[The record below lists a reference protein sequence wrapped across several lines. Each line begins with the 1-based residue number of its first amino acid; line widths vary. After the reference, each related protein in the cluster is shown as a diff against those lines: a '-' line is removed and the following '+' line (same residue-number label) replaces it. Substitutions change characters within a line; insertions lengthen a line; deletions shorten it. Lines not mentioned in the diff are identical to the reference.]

1 VVARYTEALM
11 AACEAIA
18 VAIEEYD
25 KMETISFE
33 AFERFPR
40 DQKPE
45 APEIFF
51 GRRAPALQL
60 ATSQALSF
68 VIDHAERLPQLARL
82 PEVSRVLAELRG
94 SGIVEPRGQHML
106 ANGSPG
112 SRSGDCSATIRSPG

>member
-1 VVARYTEALM
+1 M

-82 PEVSRVLAELRG
+82 PKVSAG
-94 SGIVEPRGQHML
+94 SGGVAGLGKRPMPQR
-106 ANGSPG
+106 NRCGSTRARRVG
-112 SRSGDCSATIRSPG
+112 ASAQTRDLRP

>member
-1 VVARYTEALM
+1 M

-68 VIDHAERLPQLARL
+68 VIDHAERLPQLVRL
-82 PEVSRVLAELRG
+82 PKVSRVLAELRG
-94 SGIVEPRGQHML
+94 SGSGRCLNGTDADRRERAELEHLRRLATRYGPRSVVLVEG
-106 ANGSPG
+106 
-112 SRSGDCSATIRSPG
+112 